1 MWFKRIPEDSKT
13 QKLNVF
19 TMILQTARG
28 GGGGLN
34 YFGSE
39 LSKDAPVQSFY
50 HNPLLFPSLLRY
62 MN

>member
-1 MWFKRIPEDSKT
+1 
-13 QKLNVF
+13 
-19 TMILQTARG
+19 MILQTARGG